1 MFRGQKLLPILS
13 TTIVSKIMLI
23 LNSMKHETNSI
34 KDKGLVAKL
43 KEDIRV
49 MCCCIVVAVLLTL
62 PQERDSGDTAPSA
75 TADTGTPGTLTGLPP
90 HHLHHHRGHYH
101 RHRHQHQCGGV
112 APARAGPGSRLS
124 ETARCWSWNLS
135 RHHQPSPAHWPA
147 LVTHLV
153 TRAGPGGRGRGPGGQ
168 GAGQPRAG
176 PLVPVLWLL
185 SAGGGGA
192 GD

>member
-1 MFRGQKLLPILS
+1 
-13 TTIVSKIMLI
+13 MLI

-90 HHLHHHRGHYH
+90 IIFTITVVTITIITATSTS
-101 RHRHQHQCGGV
+101 V
-112 APARAGPGSRLS
+112 A
-124 ETARCWSWNLS
+124 
-135 RHHQPSPAHWPA
+135 
-147 LVTHLV
+147 V
-153 TRAGPGGRGRGPGGQ
+153 
-168 GAGQPRAG
+168 
-176 PLVPVLWLL
+176 
-185 SAGGGGA
+185 
-192 GD
+192 